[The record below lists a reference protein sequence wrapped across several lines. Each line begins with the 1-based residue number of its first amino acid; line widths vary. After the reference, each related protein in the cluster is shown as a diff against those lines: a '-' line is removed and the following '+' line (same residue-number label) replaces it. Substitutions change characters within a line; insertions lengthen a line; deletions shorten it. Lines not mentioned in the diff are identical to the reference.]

1 MKRSIPS
8 TAALLAICAS
18 VPAFAADYPSLRPAY
33 PQDWASD
40 EQNPLRFEA
49 GIGYWYSRGGQ
60 KLQLLNQ
67 NAETNDTSHI
77 LEAHFR
83 IEDTYTNSYVKGVGG
98 YAISTEGTYT
108 ISPTGETTFSG
119 GQIGHIGADFGYMP
133 LGNETVRIGGLI
145 GYQYL
150 RESPDKARSS
160 ITEIDALNVHALRL
174 GLTAKANLGEYADVT
189 AEAAGIPYAWISGST
204 PNYAT
209 NTTIG
214 GVVYD
219 RLKGTVE
226 SAAYGASGE
235 LTLGLHPTE
244 NLTVRLGAKGW
255 ILNGPTNANL
265 TYRNSNAVYNINGVM
280 LDEGLP
286 MFRYGLTAALLG
298 RF

>member
-1 MKRSIPS
+1 MKRTMRGIA
-8 TAALLAICAS
+8 TILAICAA
-18 VPAFAADYPSLRPAY
+18 VPVFAADYPGLRPTY

-49 GIGYWYSRGGQ
+49 GIGYWYSKGGQ
-60 KLQLLNQ
+60 KLQLLNESV
-67 NAETNDTSHI
+67 ETNDTSHI

-83 IEDTYTNSYVKGVGG
+83 IEDTSTNSYVKGVGG
-98 YAISTEGTYT
+98 YAVSTEGTYST
-108 ISPTGETTFSG
+108 SLVPGELKFSG

-133 LGNETVRIGGLI
+133 FGNDQVRVGGLI

-150 RESPDKARSS
+150 RESPDKARAS
-160 ITEIDALNVHALRL
+160 IAEIDALNVHALRL
-174 GLTAKANLGEYADVT
+174 GLTAKADLGDYADIT
-189 AEAAGIPYAWISGST
+189 AEAAGIPYAWITGST

-209 NTTIG
+209 STTING
-214 GVVYD
+214 INYTQM
-219 RLKGTVE
+219 KGTLE

-235 LTLGLHPTE
+235 LTLGLHPSE

-255 ILNGPTNANL
+255 ILNGPTNANI
-265 TYRNSNAVYNINGVM
+265 TYRNSSSVYNVNGVM
-280 LDEGLP
+280 LDGLP